1 MPQLGDPDYDLA
13 AFFRELF
20 GGGLRW
26 LATVLAVVAALFVIS
41 IFAELLP
48 PDMSWP
54 IRARGTAAT
63 LVAVGALVLWSVIA
77 VVNWRAHANESA
89 RRRGLRRPGDNGA

>member
-1 MPQLGDPDYDLA
+1 MPQLGDPDYDIT
-13 AFFRELF
+13 AFGREVF

-26 LATVLAVVAALFVIS
+26 LATVLAAVAALFVIA

-63 LVAVGALVLWSVIA
+63 LIAVGALVLWSVIA
-77 VVNWRAHANESA
+77 VVNWRSHANESA
-89 RRRGLRRPGDNGA
+89 RRRAFGRPGDKGA